1 MQEIL
6 RQLGI
11 QLAGEYSTTGSYIID
26 LDNDTE
32 WGKVY
37 TLLDNAE
44 VLEQDEASVLL
55 NVHDA
60 CLIYN
65 YDDTYRFVLKADFD
79 YELYSLPSR
88 AGHDSLLNSSP
99 LALVITGLQKVR
111 ISPLKLIQR
120 IRLLT
125 PI

>member
-79 YELYSLPSR
+79 NELYSLICSENK
-88 AGHDSLLNSSP
+88 DNNN
-99 LALVITGLQKVR
+99 ITGEDTNG
-111 ISPLKLIQR
+111 SENSYN
-120 IRLLT
+120 
-125 PI
+125 